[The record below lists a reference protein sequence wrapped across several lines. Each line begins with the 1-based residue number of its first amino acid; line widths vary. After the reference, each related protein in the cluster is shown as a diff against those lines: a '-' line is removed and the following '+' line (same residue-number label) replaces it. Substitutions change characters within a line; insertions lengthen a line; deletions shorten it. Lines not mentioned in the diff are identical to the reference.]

1 VAKSVAFTF
10 GRFNPPTIGH
20 EKLMDMTRGAN
31 KNYRVYASQ
40 SQDAKKNPLPF
51 KNKVS
56 VMKKMFPVHAR
67 KIKTDKIITPFD
79 ILTKLYKEKY
89 TDVLMVVGSDRVAEF
104 EKKLTPY
111 NGKKAAHGYFKF
123 NSIRI
128 ISAGERDP
136 DADGATGMS
145 ASKMRK
151 AVKDNDYAA
160 FSKGLPRKFRAGK
173 SLFKM
178 LQKEMGVKAF
188 TEWTEG
194 TEIVF
199 HKDPRK
205 KKDKGTKPSDQL
217 IPQDKAPR
225 IEGFRDRVFRREYEA
240 AARMYQTFRKRGD
253 KHGVALHRA
262 SSSYKHVTDRGL
274 QDFISTK

>member
-20 EKLMDMTRGAN
+20 EKLMDKTRGAN

-40 SQDAKKNPLPF
+40 SQDPKKNPLSF

-67 KIKTDKIITPFD
+67 RIRTNKAVTAIDVMVD
-79 ILTKLYKEKY
+79 LYKEKH
-89 TDVLMVVGSDRVAEF
+89 TDVLMVVGSDRVSEF
-104 EKKLTPY
+104 DKLLNKY
-111 NGKKAAHGYFKF
+111 NGKKATHGYYKF
-123 NSIRI
+123 NSIRV

-136 DADGATGMS
+136 DAEGASGMS

-151 AVKDNDYAA
+151 AVQDNDYAA
-160 FSKGLPRKFRAGK
+160 FSQGLPRKFKAGK

-178 LQKEMGVKAF
+178 LQKEMDVKAF

-199 HKDPRK
+199 HKDPKK

-217 IPQDKAPR
+217 IPQDRAPR

-240 AARMYQTFRKRGD
+240 AKKYYDSFRKRGD
-253 KHGVALHRA
+253 KHGVAIHKAAGLL
-262 SSSYKHVTDRGL
+262 KHVTDRGL
-274 QDFISTK
+274 QDFVKR